1 MSNLPKPWALLT
13 EEEKSGFTL
22 DNSIRVLHHYL
33 NDTPQSTAKAHDRF
47 AFYSKEMIDENI
59 EFIKSGGVKN
69 YKALNFD
76 LYKCFENYSIKDKT
90 VAIIGSVT
98 PWFEAVVIHY
108 GGIPTTIEY
117 NKIETD
123 DPRLSILTVDELK
136 SKEIEKF
143 DAVLSISSY
152 EHDGLGR
159 YGDPI
164 NPTGDLESMKYMKD
178 TLLKSEGLL
187 YLAVPIGM
195 DTVVWNAHRVYG
207 EKRWP
212 LLIDGFDVLFSSG
225 YNEGDFLVDRGTGGR
240 QPVFVLKKK

>member
-13 EEEKSGFTL
+13 EEEKSAFTL

-69 YKALNFD
+69 YKSLNFD
-76 LYKCFENYSIKDKT
+76 LYKCFKNYSIKGKT

-225 YNEGDFLVDRGTGGR
+225 YNEGDFVVDRGTGGR